1 MQNFTVSLDVWNTLI
16 TFNPNVK
23 QHRLAALSKLLGVS
37 HWYVDEVY
45 SQFKRDADRFAEEC
59 GGCLSQQNLYT
70 GFIKAFDLDC
80 ETINWLDVRNV
91 VEESFRENPPFIH
104 PELPSVLGNFTNRM
118 RDKYGCVAHI
128 GIATNNNFISGE
140 VIHDTVL
147 KHLDTEFAFHIS
159 SVDIECAKPSS
170 KFIDAVIFASPTDK
184 IIHIGDNPLCDNF
197 GDKIHKSIIINN
209 PAHCIHVLKKEF

>member
-23 QHRLAALSKLLGVS
+23 QYRLAALSKLLSVS
-37 HWYVDEVY
+37 HRRVDDVY

-59 GGCLSQQNLYT
+59 GGCLSQQKLYT

-80 ETINWLDVRNV
+80 DTINWLDVRNA
-91 VEESFRENPPFIH
+91 VEDSFRENPPYIH
-104 PELPSVLGNFTNRM
+104 PELPSVLGEFPDRIRT
-118 RDKYGCVAHI
+118 KYGCDVHI
-128 GIATNNNFISGE
+128 GIATNNNFVSSE
-140 VIHDTVL
+140 VIYDTVL
-147 KHLDTEFAFHIS
+147 KHLHTDFAFHIS

-170 KFIDAVIFASPTDK
+170 KFIDAVVSASPTST
-184 IIHIGDNPLCDNF
+184 IIHIGDNPVCDNF
-197 GDKIHKSIIINN
+197 GDRIFKSIIINN